1 MEIHFG
7 ESSAQKEDEKIIDRL
22 LRIIEHLT
30 LCPKHGQRNLHLVF
44 YSTTQ
49 KNTIMASNSF
59 TLTDLNKHTFVAAVQ
74 DSLGN
79 TYQGTLSFTSE
90 TPSDPTQDSAVTDPT
105 VANTVDVTALTNTGG
120 TAIAVVASFTSQ
132 GNATPATGSTAVAI
146 PDGTVLTVPGT
157 LTIINNVSTTP
168 PPPTLGLSFTQAS

>member
-1 MEIHFG
+1 MSIFG
-7 ESSAQKEDEKIIDRL
+7 ESAAQKEDEKIIDRL
-22 LRIIEHLT
+22 LAIIENLT
-30 LCPKHGQRNLHLVF
+30 LCPKNGQRNLHLVF
-44 YSTTQ
+44 YSTTL
-49 KNTIMASNSF
+49 KNTNMASNSF

-79 TYQGTLSFTSE
+79 SYQGTLSFTSE

-132 GNATPATGSTAVAI
+132 GNATPASGSTATAI

-157 LTIINNVSTTP
+157 LTIINNVSATP